1 MRAVNILCVCGSGT
15 ATSAML
21 AAKLKD
27 VLEEHGYDCDT
38 DETNPPGVA
47 TALMTK
53 KWDLLAYTSPV
64 EEDPGIPQLNATGFL
79 VGINEDEFIEQLM
92 EAVGKLDLSD

>member
-1 MRAVNILCVCGSGT
+1 MRTVNILCVCGSGT

-21 AAKLKD
+21 AAKLRD
-27 VLEEHGYDCDT
+27 VLDEHGYMGDT

-47 TALMTK
+47 SMMLARN
-53 KWDLLAYTSPV
+53 WDLIAYTSPI
-64 EEDPGIPQLNATGFL
+64 EEEYDIPMLNATGFL

-92 EAVGKLDLSD
+92 ETLSNLNLDD

>member
-1 MRAVNILCVCGSGT
+1 MRPVRILCVCGSGT

-21 AAKLKD
+21 AAKLED
-27 VLEEHGYDCDT
+27 VLEERGYQVDT

-47 TALMTK
+47 IFATTQ
-53 KWDLLAYTSPV
+53 KWDVIAYTSPV
-64 EEDPGIPQLNATGFL
+64 EESFGIPLLNATGFL

-92 EAVGKLDLSD
+92 DTVGKLDLSD

>member
-1 MRAVNILCVCGSGT
+1 MRPVQILCVCGSGT

-27 VLEEHGYDCDT
+27 VLEEHGYQAET

-47 TALMTK
+47 IASMTRA
-53 KWDLLAYTSPV
+53 WDLIAFTSPV
-64 EEDPGIPQLNATGFL
+64 DDAHGIPALNATGFL
-79 VGINEDEFIEQLM
+79 VGIGEDEFIDQLM
-92 EAVGKLDLSD
+92 EAVGKLDLSE

>member
-1 MRAVNILCVCGSGT
+1 MRPVRILCVCGSGT

-21 AAKLKD
+21 AAKLED
-27 VLEEHGYDCDT
+27 VLEEHGYYFDY

-47 TALMTK
+47 IAMTIND
-53 KWDLLAYTSPV
+53 WDMIAYTSPI
-64 EEDPGIPQLNATGFL
+64 EDAPDIPLLNATGFL

-92 EAVGKLDLSD
+92 EEVGKLDLED